1 MICKYFLPFRM
12 LPFHSVDGFL
22 CCAEAFWLPVVPFI
36 NFFFYCF
43 TFGVKFLKKSL
54 PRPMSR
60 SLPPVFSSSFMVS
73 GLIFKS
79 LIHFVCGIRWWYCFI
94 LFHVAV
100 QFFQHY
106 LLKRLFFTSVSLLL
120 SCIEGHHCHLSKFH
134 IYVLVYCIGVFLSGL
149 LHSV

>member
-1 MICKYFLPFRM
+1 MICKYFLPFCM

-43 TFGVKFLKKSL
+43 TFGVKLKKKSL

-106 LLKRLFFTSVSLLL
+106 LLKRLFFPHCFILCHELIDHINIFSWALYFVPLACVSVFNA
-120 SCIEGHHCHLSKFH
+120 I
-134 IYVLVYCIGVFLSGL
+134 
-149 LHSV
+149 